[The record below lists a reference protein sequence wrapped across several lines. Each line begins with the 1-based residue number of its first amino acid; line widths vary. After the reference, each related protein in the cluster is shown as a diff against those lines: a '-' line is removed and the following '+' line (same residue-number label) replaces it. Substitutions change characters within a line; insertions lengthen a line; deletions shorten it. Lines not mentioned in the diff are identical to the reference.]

1 MLVVTVYT
9 SRLFLGCIA
18 DDFTG
23 ASDAASFLVKEGVQT
38 VLVNG
43 VPEADI
49 DLQDC
54 QAVVIALKTRSIER
68 ERAVH
73 DTLSALRWLE
83 RKRVRQFYIKYCST
97 FDSTPQGN
105 IGPVVDMVMQEYQEK
120 YTILCPALPVNKRIV
135 KDGILMVDG
144 VPLAESPMKDHPL
157 NPMWSSSIA
166 ELMKPQGQYGSI
178 VVSAKMLEEQS
189 PAELQKLMSD
199 FGKDK
204 EHFYVISDYI
214 NEDHA
219 NKIVAAFGNLKVM
232 TGGSGLLSQL
242 ALKYKKELSDEK
254 TSLIKNGTKGRGIIL
269 AGSCSQATLE
279 QIAVFQQQGGK
290 TFKIDPL
297 QLLQGKQSEEEIW
310 KFVIEHQDESVL
322 LYSSDKADNIK
333 EIQKHGREKIAV
345 LLETTLSNLS
355 RRAIAQGIKRII
367 VAGGET
373 SGAVALALDFHAFF
387 IGESIAPGVPIM
399 VPLKNQDIRLV
410 LKSGNFGQK
419 DFFSRAL
426 IMTKD

>member
-1 MLVVTVYT
+1 MTVYT

-43 VPEADI
+43 VPETDI
-49 DLQDC
+49 NVQDC
-54 QAVVIALKTRSIER
+54 QAIVIALKTRSAEPKQ
-68 ERAVH
+68 AVQ

-83 RKRVRQFYIKYCST
+83 RKGVRQFYIKYCST

-105 IGPVVDMVMQEYQEK
+105 IGPVVDMAIQEYQEK
-120 YTILCPALPVNKRIV
+120 YTILCPSLPVNKRIV

-166 ELMKPQGQYGSI
+166 ELMKDQGRYESI
-178 VVSAKMLEEQS
+178 VVSARMLEEQS
-189 PAELQKLMSD
+189 PAELQKLLSE

-204 EHFYVISDYI
+204 EHFYVIPDYV

-219 NKIVAAFGNLKVM
+219 NKIVAAFGNLKIM

-242 ALKYKKELSDEK
+242 ALKYKQQLPDGKPR
-254 TSLIKNGTKGRGIIL
+254 LIRSGTRGGGIIL
-269 AGSCSQATLE
+269 AGSCSKATLE
-279 QIAVFQQQGGK
+279 QIAVFRQQGGK

-297 QLLQGKQSEEEIW
+297 KLLQGKQSEEEIW
-310 KFVIEHQDESVL
+310 EFVMEQREEPVL

-333 EIQKHGREKIAV
+333 KIQMHGREKIAA
-345 LLETTLSNLS
+345 LLETTLANLS
-355 RRAIAQGIKRII
+355 RRAIEQGIKRII

-399 VPLKNQDIRLV
+399 VPLKKQDVRLV

-419 DFFSRAL
+419 DFFNRAL